1 MNRDDLLRRIDHLFR
16 VNPVVA
22 LLGPRQC
29 GKTTLARFYVERFRP
44 DFPQPLNYFDLEDP
58 DGLARLSAPKL
69 ALQNLRGLVVI
80 DEIQRS
86 PELFPLLRTLVDRPD
101 VQCQFLILGSASRDL
116 IRQNSETLAGRISSV
131 EVTPFSAAELQ
142 AAGQPNLSQLWLR
155 GGFPPAYLAEDAVL
169 SSEWRAA
176 YVSTYLER
184 DLPALGIQIPA
195 ATMRRFWMMLV
206 HYHGQVFN
214 ASELGTTLGVADTT
228 ISRYLDILTGTFM
241 VRRLQPWFENLK
253 KRQRRRPKIYFRD
266 SGVLHTLL
274 GITDDAQLQLHPK
287 LGASWEGFAL
297 EEVIRLNQ
305 STEEEVFY
313 WGVHQQAELDLLIC
327 KGGRKIGYEF
337 KYADAPR
344 LDRSMRRAFEL
355 LELDQLQIVFPGQMR
370 FPLAENIEAVG
381 LAALVEESE
390 IGVT

>member
-1 MNRDDLLRRIDHLFR
+1 M
-16 VNPVVA
+16 
-22 LLGPRQC
+22 
-29 GKTTLARFYVERFRP
+29 K
-44 DFPQPLNYFDLEDP
+44 
-58 DGLARLSAPKL
+58 
-69 ALQNLRGLVVI
+69 
-80 DEIQRS
+80 
-86 PELFPLLRTLVDRPD
+86 
-101 VQCQFLILGSASRDL
+101 
-116 IRQNSETLAGRISSV
+116 
-131 EVTPFSAAELQ
+131 
-142 AAGQPNLSQLWLR
+142 LWLR
-155 GGFPPAYLAEDAVL
+155 GGFPPAYLAEDGVL

-305 STEEEVFY
+305 AAEEEVFY
-313 WGVHQQAELDLLIC
+313 WGVHQQTELDLLIC
-327 KGGRKIGYEF
+327 KGGRKIGFEF

-344 LDRSMRRAFEL
+344 LDRSARRAFEL
-355 LELDQLQIVFPGQMR
+355 LGLDQLQIVFPGQVR
-370 FPLAENIEAVG
+370 FPLAENIDAVG
-381 LAALVEESE
+381 LARLVEESALSP
-390 IGVT
+390 

>member
-1 MNRDDLLRRIDHLFR
+1 MKRDGLLRRIDHLFR

-58 DGLARLSAPKL
+58 DGLSRLSAPKL

-116 IRQNSETLAGRISSV
+116 IRQSSETLAGRISSV
-131 EVTPFSAAELQ
+131 EVAPFSAAELQ
-142 AAGQPNLSQLWLR
+142 AAGQPNLLQLWLR

-241 VRRLQPWFENLK
+241 VRRLQPWFENVK

-297 EEVIRLNQ
+297 EEVIRLTQ
-305 STEEEVFY
+305 SAEEEVFY

-327 KGGRKIGYEF
+327 KGGRKIGFEF

-355 LELDQLQIVFPGQMR
+355 LELDQLQIVFPGQVR
-370 FPLAENIEAVG
+370 FPLAENIDAVG
-381 LAALVEESE
+381 LARLVEESAFSS
-390 IGVT
+390 